1 MTKSLT
7 TDQFLQVLTQSKLLD
22 ADRVS
27 QFVEAEG
34 GELTPAQLAERLTA
48 AGLIT
53 RLQAHNLLA
62 GRTQGYFV
70 GPYKL
75 LEKLGNGATGQ
86 VYLAEHVHMRRRVA
100 LKVLQA
106 DKARSPEAVKRF
118 EREAMAGA
126 AIRHRNI
133 VHAFDFSRDEHL
145 HYLVMEYIEGRNLLQ
160 ILTEDGR
167 LGPREAARLMRQAAN
182 GLQFAHQSGV
192 VHRDVK
198 PSNLMV
204 SADGRLTLLDL
215 GLARYDG
222 DELNLTRGGAVLGV
236 AAFIAPEQV
245 ADSHSVDGRAD
256 LYSLGASFWLAVTG
270 KKPPVYG
277 QFDPP
282 PPRTPFETAEY
293 ERLLAVIRKCM
304 ALKPADR
311 YQSAAELA
319 AALNPVAGEMEIVHT
334 PPPTPGARVPGKS
347 STSTPR
353 LETPRPGGK
362 SSGAHKSLRPHS
374 VLDDADQNDDC
385 ILSAPVPLKPSAQ
398 PTVVNPAVKPP
409 KQPAA
414 SISPQPLNPFSH
426 PTPPPTPV
434 RTPPPAVEPD
444 PFRFGSSREL
454 RGSKPIVTPPSA
466 AKEPTPLLK
475 RWWVWAAVLG
485 GAAVFGLLAAIL
497 AAKLGR

>member
-1 MTKSLT
+1 MTKLLT
-7 TDQFLQVLTQSKLLD
+7 ADQFLDALTQSNLLD
-22 ADRVS
+22 ADRVR

-34 GELTPAQLAERLTA
+34 SDHTAPTLAERMTA

-75 LEKLGNGATGQ
+75 LDKLGNGATGQ
-86 VYLAEHVHMRRRVA
+86 VYLAEHVRMRRRVA

-106 DKARSPEAVKRF
+106 EKARSPEAVKRF
-118 EREAMAGA
+118 EREAKAAA

-133 VHAFDFSRDEHL
+133 VHAYDFSRDEHM
-145 HYLVMEYIEGRNLLQ
+145 HYLVMEYIEGRNVLQ

-222 DELNLTRGGAVLGV
+222 DDENLTRGGAVLGV

-256 LYSLGASFWLAVTG
+256 LYGLGASFWLATTG

-277 QFDPP
+277 KFEPP

-293 ERLLAVIRKCM
+293 EQLLAIIQKCM
-304 ALKPADR
+304 ALKPSDR
-311 YQSAAELA
+311 YQSAADLSTALTPLA
-319 AALNPVAGEMEIVHT
+319 GDIQIIHT
-334 PPPTPGARVPGKS
+334 PPPVGARVPGRS
-347 STSTPR
+347 STSTPK
-353 LETPRPGGK
+353 LEGTRSASR
-362 SSGAHKSLRPHS
+362 SSGSHS
-374 VLDDADQNDDC
+374 VLDDADENDDC
-385 ILSAPVPLKPSAQ
+385 ILSAPVPVKQSAR
-398 PTVVNPAVKPP
+398 PTVVNPSKPAVNPP
-409 KQPAA
+409 KSVAAFIPPPPLKDVPRPAPEPAKPLPSPAA
-414 SISPQPLNPFSH
+414 
-426 PTPPPTPV
+426 
-434 RTPPPAVEPD
+434 EPD

-454 RGSKPIVTPPSA
+454 HAHRPTAKPHSA
-466 AKEPTPLLK
+466 VEEPIPLVK
-475 RWWVWAAVLG
+475 RWWVWVAVLG
-485 GAAVFGLLAAIL
+485 GSAVVGVLAAVL
-497 AAKLGR
+497 AAKFGR

>member
-1 MTKSLT
+1 MTKLLT
-7 TDQFLQVLTQSKLLD
+7 ADQFLHVLSQSNLLD
-22 ADRVS
+22 ADRVQ

-34 GELTPAQLAERLTA
+34 SEHTAPTLAGRMTA

-53 RLQAHNLLA
+53 KLQAHNLLA

-75 LEKLGNGATGQ
+75 LDKLGNGATGQ

-106 DKARSPEAVKRF
+106 EKARSPEAVKRF

-133 VHAFDFSRDEHL
+133 VHAYDFSRDEHM
-145 HYLVMEYIEGRNLLQ
+145 HYLVMEYIEGRNVLQ
-160 ILTEDGR
+160 LLTEDGR

-222 DELNLTRGGAVLGV
+222 DDENLTRGGAVLGV

-256 LYSLGASFWLAVTG
+256 LYGLGASFWLATTG

-277 QFDPP
+277 MFEPP
-282 PPRTPFETAEY
+282 PARTPFEAAEY
-293 ERLLAVIRKCM
+293 EQLLAIIQKCM

-311 YQSAAELA
+311 YQSAADLS
-319 AALNPVAGEMEIVHT
+319 AALTPLAGDIQVINT
-334 PPPTPGARVPGKS
+334 PPPAAARVPGRS
-347 STSTPR
+347 STSTPKLDSSR
-353 LETPRPGGK
+353 SASR
-362 SSGAHKSLRPHS
+362 SSGSHS
-374 VLDDADQNDDC
+374 VLDDADENDDC
-385 ILSAPVPLKPSAQ
+385 ILAAPLPVKPSAQ
-398 PTVVNPAVKPP
+398 PTVVNPPKPAVFPSKPVSAFIPPPPLKNFSRPAPEPVKPP
-409 KQPAA
+409 PAP
-414 SISPQPLNPFSH
+414 S
-426 PTPPPTPV
+426 
-434 RTPPPAVEPD
+434 PAVEPD
-444 PFRFGSSREL
+444 PFRFGSSREMHAH
-454 RGSKPIVTPPSA
+454 KSA
-466 AKEPTPLLK
+466 AKPPPAVKEPIPLVK

-485 GAAVFGLLAAIL
+485 GSAVVGVLAAVL
-497 AAKLGR
+497 AAKFGR